1 MILLSKV
8 NFLRSHKKR
17 IRFDEINV
25 KITQLFCKNKE
36 KTQNNVISLEKS
48 SGKIWKNRLGIMKL
62 LQKKYRKCLE

>member
-36 KTQNNVISLEKS
+36 KTQNNVILLEKS
-48 SGKIWKNRLGIMKL
+48 SAKMWENRLEMMKL
-62 LQKKYRKCLE
+62 LQNKYDKCLE

>member
-25 KITQLFCKNKE
+25 KITQVFCKNKE
-36 KTQNNVISLEKS
+36 KTQNNVILNQKS
-48 SGKIWKNRLGIMKL
+48 SENI
-62 LQKKYRKCLE
+62 